1 METNDSDT
9 DENDSDVE
17 DNDSDIEDN
26 DSEIEDND
34 SDIGTLL
41 TRICG
46 GSVTRRRRNPV
57 RVADPSRRSESP
69 GTYYRELRGNEGR
82 V

>member
-26 DSEIEDND
+26 DS
-34 SDIGTLL
+34 DIGTPL

-46 GSVTRRRRNPV
+46 GSVTRL

-69 GTYYRELRGNEGR
+69 GTYYRELRGER
-82 V
+82 RDVCSSVDSD